1 MALPVAAMSPVLIL
15 RRAVLRACV
24 RLCLLLAILLA
35 LPLAAHAEWKPVEK
49 IEPYAISGQSGA
61 ELYRSIGEKGPL
73 IRGAKTRTMA
83 YTNFKLT
90 WSGRDYKPRGKDCVL
105 TVGLPKL
112 IITYAL
118 PKPSRSLPPAV
129 QKSWDMFIAGVN
141 AHEKVHGAS
150 MVQMVHDI
158 EAATDGLT
166 TADDPKCS
174 KTRAEVVRRLD
185 AISKARVQASR
196 DFDRVEF
203 GSGGNLQKLVFVLV
217 TGP

>member
-1 MALPVAAMSPVLIL
+1 MSPGLIL
-15 RRAVLRACV
+15 RRAALKACV
-24 RLCLLLAILLA
+24 RLCLLLAVLLA

-49 IEPYAISGQSGA
+49 IEPYAISGRSGA
-61 ELYRSIGEKGPL
+61 ELYRSIGEKGPKL
-73 IRGAKTRTMA
+73 GIARAIA

-90 WSGRDYKPRGKDCVL
+90 WGVRDYKPSGEDCVL
-105 TVGLPKL
+105 TAGRPKL
-112 IITYAL
+112 IITYTL
-118 PKPSRSLPPAV
+118 PKPSDSLPPAV
-129 QKSWDMFIAGVN
+129 RKNWDVFIAGVS

-158 EAATDGLT
+158 QAATNGLT
-166 TADDPKCS
+166 VADDPKCS

-203 GSGGNLQKLVFVLV
+203 GNGGNLQKLVFSLV